1 MLNYGKI
8 VNIFFNKQ
16 LIDGQTKTHCYVHW
30 LAKTHC
36 YVHWLATCTI
46 SRMLGIKKKLNHTII
61 KLYKIKIMYMI
72 INIMYKSIKNNGF

>member
-30 LAKTHC
+30 LATG
-36 YVHWLATCTI
+36 TI

-61 KLYKIKIMYMI
+61 KLYKIKVMYMI

>member
-30 LAKTHC
+30 LVTG
-36 YVHWLATCTI
+36 TI
-46 SRMLGIKKKLNHTII
+46 SRMLGIKKKLSHTII
-61 KLYKIKIMYMI
+61 KLYKIKVMYMI